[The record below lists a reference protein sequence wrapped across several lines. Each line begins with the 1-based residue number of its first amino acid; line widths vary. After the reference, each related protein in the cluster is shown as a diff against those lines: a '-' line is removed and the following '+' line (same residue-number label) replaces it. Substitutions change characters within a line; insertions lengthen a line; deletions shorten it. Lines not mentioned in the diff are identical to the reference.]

1 MKNFNFR
8 KTVMRNDFTTIFGGF
23 GRRRNVIIKKNT
35 LRCVKRAKMQKVRR
49 AHQGWRNKTF
59 GTINALKVRRLFGRR
74 KPVSQLRK

>member
-1 MKNFNFR
+1 
-8 KTVMRNDFTTIFGGF
+8 MRNDFTTIFGGF